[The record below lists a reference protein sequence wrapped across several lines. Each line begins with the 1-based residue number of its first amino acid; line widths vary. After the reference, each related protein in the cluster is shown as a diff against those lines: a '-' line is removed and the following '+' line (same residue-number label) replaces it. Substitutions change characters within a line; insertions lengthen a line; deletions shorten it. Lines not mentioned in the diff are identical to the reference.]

1 MTANHHTRT
10 ARGAVTAPVPPATST
25 ALAAVIA
32 LAALAA
38 FVLVTAPLGAQRLAS
53 KPALTLDGAK
63 AVAAAAVAEAR
74 RTSSAGVIAVVDDG
88 GQLMYLERLDTTFPM
103 GATISIGK
111 ARTAA
116 LFKRPSK
123 AFEDIIKNG
132 RTAMVAL
139 SDFTPLQGGEPITVD
154 GQIVGAVG
162 VSGATSADADEQ
174 IALAGARALAAPTAS
189 MRPGSGAAGDSASNG
204 AANGPSV
211 LYFTRDQVASSFAK
225 GAVLFD
231 GAGDRNYMI
240 HTSRRDRGGM
250 AEVHAL
256 DTDIIYVTGGTATLR
271 TGGSV
276 VDGRSTAPDELRGA
290 GIDGGQSHRLREGDV
305 IVVPRGVPH
314 QFQDVHAA
322 FTYYTIK
329 VR

>member
-1 MTANHHTRT
+1 MTANHHTRIT
-10 ARGAVTAPVPPATST
+10 RGALMAPVTPVTSA
-25 ALAAVIA
+25 ALTA

-38 FVLVTAPLGAQRLAS
+38 LTAFVLVAAPAGAQRLAS

-174 IALAGARALAAPTAS
+174 IALAGAHALAAPAAA
-189 MRPGSGAAGDSASNG
+189 RAGSGAAASASNT
-204 AANGPSV
+204 ASPV
-211 LYFTRDQVASSFAK
+211 LYFTHAQVASSFAK

-240 HTSRRDRGGM
+240 HTSRRDRDGM
-250 AEVHAL
+250 AEVHAV

-276 VDGRSTAPDELRGA
+276 VDSRPTAPDELRGA
-290 GIDGGQSHRLREGDV
+290 GIDGGESRRLREGDV

-314 QFQDVHAA
+314 QFQDVRAA